1 MRGGLHFCRAR
12 TGYHPPVVRIARRRA
27 KPWPSTGEGMRVL
40 LVEDEERLAM
50 TIARGLRHEGMAVD
64 VVLDGKSALTK
75 AAVNS
80 YDVVVLDRNL
90 PVVHGVDVC
99 RELVARQSLARILM
113 LTAAGSIQDRV
124 TGLNLGADD
133 YLPKPF

>member
-50 TIARGLRHEGMAVD
+50 TIARGLRHEGMAVE
-64 VVLDGKSALTK
+64 
-75 AAVNS
+75 
-80 YDVVVLDRNL
+80 VVLDRNL
-90 PVVHGVDVC
+90 PVVHGDDVC